1 VVFDKTGTL
10 TMGTP
15 EPRGLDAIPPA
26 ELAVAAALA
35 AASAHPLAASLARAA
50 RSLGIQPAPVTDL
63 REIPGEGVE
72 GRLNGAPVRLGRAS
86 WTGAEPV
93 AETATYLATPAGTR
107 AIRFGDTLRPGAA
120 ETVAALKARGI
131 AVHLISGDAPAPVA
145 DIAARLGIPSW
156 QAETR
161 PEGKA
166 AAVAALRAAGRHVL
180 MVGDGLNDTA
190 ALAAISPA
198 SALDAARTAS
208 DIVLLGASLAPV
220 ADAIETARTAVR
232 RMRENL
238 WISAAYNVVAV
249 PVALVGLA
257 TPLLAALAMST
268 SSITVGLNALR
279 LPGGRPWKS

>member
-1 VVFDKTGTL
+1 
-10 TMGTP
+10 
-15 EPRGLDAIPPA
+15 
-26 ELAVAAALA
+26 
-35 AASAHPLAASLARAA
+35 
-50 RSLGIQPAPVTDL
+50 
-63 REIPGEGVE
+63 
-72 GRLNGAPVRLGRAS
+72 
-86 WTGAEPV
+86 
-93 AETATYLATPAGTR
+93 
-107 AIRFGDTLRPGAA
+107 
-120 ETVAALKARGI
+120 
-131 AVHLISGDAPAPVA
+131 VA

-190 ALAAISPA
+190 ALAAAHASISPA

-279 LPGGRPWKS
+279 LPGSRPWKS

>member
-1 VVFDKTGTL
+1 
-10 TMGTP
+10 
-15 EPRGLDAIPPA
+15 
-26 ELAVAAALA
+26 
-35 AASAHPLAASLARAA
+35 
-50 RSLGIQPAPVTDL
+50 VTDL
-63 REIPGEGVE
+63 REIPGEGIE
-72 GRLNGAPVRLGRAS
+72 GRLNGRPVRLGRAA
-86 WTGAEPV
+86 WTGAAPV
-93 AETATYLATPAGTR
+93 AETATYLMTPAGTR
-107 AIRFGDTLRPGAA
+107 AIPFADRLRPGAA
-120 ETVAALKARGI
+120 ETVAALKAQGI
-131 AVHLISGDAPAPVA
+131 AVHLLSGDAPAPVA
-145 DIAARLGIPSW
+145 DIAARLAIPHW

-166 AAVAALRAAGRHVL
+166 AAVAALRDAGRHVL

-190 ALAAISPA
+190 ALAAAHASISPA

-208 DIVLLGASLAPV
+208 DIVLLGQSLAPI
-220 ADAIETARTAVR
+220 ADALDTARTAVR